1 MDFDKI
7 YQDYFQDI
15 FYYLRS
21 LSQDIHTA
29 EELTQETF
37 TKALQH
43 IEQYDG
49 RKDMKAWLLTIAKH
63 AYVDY
68 YRKEKHCS
76 ANDSIEVFSDSEPQI
91 IEKLMEKETAFQIH
105 FFLHNMPEPYKEV
118 FSLRVFG
125 ELSFE
130 HIGKLFG
137 KSASWA
143 RVTFYRA
150 KQKILKYWEDI
161 EHE

>member
-1 MDFDKI
+1 MDFDQI
-7 YQDYFQDI
+7 YQDYFQDV
-15 FYYLRS
+15 FYFLRS
-21 LSQDIHTA
+21 LSRNASKA

-43 IEQYDG
+43 IGQYDG
-49 RKDMKAWLLTIAKH
+49 RKDIKAWLLTIAKH
-63 AYVDY
+63 TYIDDY
-68 YRKEKHCS
+68 RREKHCAAS
-76 ANDSIEVFSDSEPQI
+76 DIVEGLPDSEPQI
-91 IEKLMEKETAFQIH
+91 IEKLMDQETAFQIH
-105 FFLHNMPEPYKEV
+105 SFLHQMPEPYKEV

-130 HIGKLFG
+130 QIGKLFG

-143 RVTFYRA
+143 RVTYYRA
-150 KQKILKYWEDI
+150 KQKILQYWEGV